1 MLSLFRQLCASGVSP
16 LVASP
21 DASAAVVLAAFTFA
35 TANNTRRLIEGEK
48 AKVAGSILSRGGDLV
63 RVRDKKS
70 DRPYVSYR
78 SLILL

>member
-1 MLSLFRQLCASGVSP
+1 MPLFRQLCASGVSP

-21 DASAAVVLAAFTFA
+21 DASAAIVLATFRIA
-35 TANNTRRLIEGEK
+35 TAKNTRRLIEGEK
-48 AKVAGSILSRGGDLV
+48 AKVAGSMLSRDGDLV

-78 SLILL
+78 SLMLL